1 MRQTDGRRYVV
12 KRMNDEDIFACRQ
25 EYDVPSRYFVVVHL
39 RYDDATSRRNVRDL
53 NHLVWFAI
61 LFDFL
66 NMPTLLKISTK
77 RFFSESV
84 KR

>member
-53 NHLVWFAI
+53 NHLV
-61 LFDFL
+61 
-66 NMPTLLKISTK
+66 
-77 RFFSESV
+77 
-84 KR
+84 